1 MKKLLQIV
9 AGAIWCML
17 HSAPAWAQ
25 TEIDGIMMYK
35 NNFCFG
41 TVYTHSSWDQYWEG
55 NFKRENANLG
65 SVTTQMLGVMGN
77 YGISNKLNVL
87 FGVPYVQ
94 TKASAGQLNSMKGV
108 QDLSL
113 WIKWMPVQTNIGKG
127 SLTLYGVGG
136 YTFPL
141 TDYTPDFLPM
151 SIGLRSKTLSLRG
164 MIDYEVNNLFAT
176 LSGTYMFRDN
186 IKIDR
191 DNYYTTEMHYTNEVK
206 MPNAAQ
212 FNFRLGYRSE
222 RLIAEA
228 VINQFNTLGGF
239 DITKNNMPFPSN
251 KMNATMVGPHFK
263 YNFKKPHGLS
273 LVGGADYTVAGRNMG
288 QATSFSA
295 GVFYVIHSLF

>member
-1 MKKLLQIV
+1 
-9 AGAIWCML
+9 
-17 HSAPAWAQ
+17 
-25 TEIDGIMMYK
+25 MYK
-35 NNFCFG
+35 
-41 TVYTHSSWDQYWEG
+41 
-55 NFKRENANLG
+55 
-65 SVTTQMLGVMGN
+65 
-77 YGISNKLNVL
+77 
-87 FGVPYVQ
+87 
-94 TKASAGQLNSMKGV
+94 KASAGQLNSMKGV